1 MVPVGNALGVLSRK
15 FHMQAQRFF
24 REEAIH
30 VVSRIP
36 EKLLQRSRWDF
47 LRRHQGLTSTEVKAI
62 RQGVLVEGM
71 SKRAVLISYGM
82 PPEHRTPI
90 LTSNV
95 WIYWIN
101 NIRQKK
107 ICFDENDKTIK
118 CHEMTPD
125 GLG

>member
-1 MVPVGNALGVLSRK
+1 
-15 FHMQAQRFF
+15 MQAQRFF

-30 VVSRIP
+30 VVCRIP